1 MGNPYPL
8 LKYVEAVAPVAKHG
22 LDALIDLIK
31 GFKKKPSTVEKLPAK
46 TKVETKPATE
56 DSVDI
61 FEEKIIKTPAQ
72 EKYQRAKAK
81 VDPKKREP
89 WHALSVEDKQKHL
102 LEQFELIASGQ
113 KTKEAVANE
122 LGYVGH
128 NWKSVENAAG
138 IKYKDWIKTQPQS
151 GILSQEF
158 KVKSTTQDNKE
169 IIKALTPERIDP
181 DTGYVMKIPSLHT
194 KRKILEI
201 LENTKALQ
209 PENYKWS
216 DQEFSRAFA
225 NEYKQIFPGTFKGT
239 GGSNKYQTDRDLAQ
253 LMLDF
258 QGSNIKLEHLPTT
271 LRYGAS
277 GVQKDITRGGI
288 QSNKAAWEQTA
299 IGDRTT
305 GLALKHAKTQLL
317 DLDGTWN
324 SAKSSIYRDPIIS
337 DFLEPIKKNV
347 AGGFDIDHITPIR
360 FGGTNQK
367 PNLRLIIKGS
377 HKGETLA
384 PGMTPVNAAVKNKSA
399 MEDEVFKLNEKMINL
414 VINKKYREA
423 LDIKQDIQTIV
434 NNFKKTNPNTDFG
447 IGMPHVVVKT
457 GDNTASNVRLI
468 DYLQLDDTTKKLI
481 ETDFI
486 VYEKNLPSAGK
497 SLEKTAEEVGQMYQ
511 PFIDAAGGELP
522 PDIAKQLFEYADG
535 GFASIEEVI
544 GYNNGG

>member
-1 MGNPYPL
+1 MGNPLPL
-8 LKYVEAVAPVAKHG
+8 LKYVESVAPVAKHG
-22 LDALIDLIK
+22 LEALADLIR
-31 GFKKKPSTVEKLPAK
+31 GFKKKPSNLEKLPAK

-56 DSVDI
+56 DIVDI
-61 FEEKIIKTPAQ
+61 FEEKIIKTPVQ
-72 EKYQRAKAK
+72 NRYQRAKAK
-81 VDPKKREP
+81 IDPEKREV

-113 KTKEAVANE
+113 KTKETVANE
-122 LGYVGH
+122 LGYVSH
-128 NWKSVENAAG
+128 NFKTIEKAAG
-138 IKYKDWIKTQPQS
+138 VKYNDWTKINLPQ
-151 GILSQEF
+151 GDILSQKF
-158 KVKSTTQDNKE
+158 KVKSTNQSNK
-169 IIKALTPERIDP
+169 KLIDP
-181 DTGYVMKIPSLHT
+181 KTGYVMKTPSRLT
-194 KRKILEI
+194 KRKILDV
-201 LENTKALQ
+201 LENTKKLQ
-209 PENYKWS
+209 PNDYKWS
-216 DQEFSRAFA
+216 DQEFSIAFA
-225 NEYKQIFPGTFKGT
+225 KEYKKIFPGTFKGT
-239 GGSNKYQTDRDLAQ
+239 GGSNKFMSDRELAQ
-253 LMLDF
+253 KMLNF
-258 QGSNIKLEHLPTT
+258 QGSKVKLENLPVT
-271 LRYGAS
+271 LRYDAS

-288 QSNKAAWEQTA
+288 QSNKAAWEHTA

-305 GLALKHAKTQLL
+305 GLATKHARTQLL
-317 DLDGTWN
+317 DLDGIWN
-324 SAKSSIYRDPIIS
+324 SVKSSIYRDPMVS
-337 DFLEPIKKNV
+337 DFLEPIRKNV
-347 AGGFDIDHITPIR
+347 AGGFDIDHIIPIR

-399 MEDEVFKLNEKMINL
+399 MEDEVFDLSEEMINL

-497 SLEKTAEEVGQMYQ
+497 PLQKTAEEVGQMYQ
-511 PFIDAAGGELP
+511 SFIDPAGGELP

>member
-1 MGNPYPL
+1 MS
-8 LKYVEAVAPVAKHG
+8 
-22 LDALIDLIK
+22 D
-31 GFKKKPSTVEKLPAK
+31 
-46 TKVETKPATE
+46 
-56 DSVDI
+56 
-61 FEEKIIKTPAQ
+61 
-72 EKYQRAKAK
+72 
-81 VDPKKREP
+81 RE
-89 WHALSVEDKQKHL
+89 
-102 LEQFELIASGQ
+102 
-113 KTKEAVANE
+113 
-122 LGYVGH
+122 
-128 NWKSVENAAG
+128 
-138 IKYKDWIKTQPQS
+138 
-151 GILSQEF
+151 
-158 KVKSTTQDNKE
+158 
-169 IIKALTPERIDP
+169 
-181 DTGYVMKIPSLHT
+181 
-194 KRKILEI
+194 
-201 LENTKALQ
+201 
-209 PENYKWS
+209 
-216 DQEFSRAFA
+216 
-225 NEYKQIFPGTFKGT
+225 
-239 GGSNKYQTDRDLAQ
+239 LAQ
-253 LMLDF
+253 LMLNF
-258 QGSNIKLEHLPTT
+258 QGSNVKLENLPVT
-271 LRYGAS
+271 LRYDAS

-305 GLALKHAKTQLL
+305 GLASKHAKTQLL
-317 DLDGTWN
+317 DLDGIWN
-324 SAKSSIYRDPIIS
+324 SVKSSIYRDPMVS
-337 DFLEPIKKNV
+337 DFLEPIRKNV

-399 MEDEVFKLNEKMINL
+399 MEDEVFDLNEKMINL

-486 VYEKNLPSAGK
+486 VYEKNLPSSGK
-497 SLEKTAEEVGQMYQ
+497 SLQKTAEEVGQMYQ
-511 PFIDAAGGELP
+511 PFIDPAGGELP